1 MVDEVGQRTKPGRR
15 DRQEVDIRH
24 AVYSSG
30 TASLCG
36 AISAATSPRN
46 AAQSNALQSQI
57 VSTAFTRSLHALGA
71 DRFRLSATTLG
82 LATLILG
89 GWGAWGAMARVSLYE
104 VTDKARLEVDRA
116 IYPVEA
122 PIAGEVTDVWLTMGR
137 EVKPGDALFEIEADS
152 AQLQL
157 QEERARLGTVSPE
170 IRALFDQ
177 VEAEQ
182 NALNDEQ
189 KQYDATIEEAR
200 AEMRVA
206 ESPAQYASEDEK
218 RLKSLFKQGLIAER
232 EYSKGR
238 FDAKQKAT
246 TVERLRLAVGRLDTE
261 RRTKASERRTRIEKL
276 RADVTHLQGQMS
288 TSKKAIE
295 RLAYEV
301 TRRTIRATV
310 AGRLGEVAPL
320 RTGAYVT
327 AGQRL
332 GAIVPQGRLA
342 IVAEFPPAAALGRIH
357 SGQPAQLRLQGYPWA
372 QYGSIAAKVASV
384 ASEIRNGT
392 VRVELE
398 VSYAPHTV
406 IPMQHGLPGAVEVEV
421 EKITPF
427 ALVLRN
433 AGKLLTEP
441 RSAFAEPAAIQ

>member
-1 MVDEVGQRTKPGRR
+1 M
-15 DRQEVDIRH
+15 
-24 AVYSSG
+24 
-30 TASLCG
+30 
-36 AISAATSPRN
+36 
-46 AAQSNALQSQI
+46 
-57 VSTAFTRSLHALGA
+57 STAFTRSLHALGA
-71 DRFRLSATTLG
+71 DRFRLSAATLG
-82 LATLILG
+82 VAALILG
-89 GWGAWGAMARVSLYE
+89 GWGAWAALARVSLFE

-122 PIAGEVTDVWLTMGR
+122 PIAGKVTGVWLTIGR

-152 AQLQL
+152 AQFQL
-157 QEERARLGTVSPE
+157 QEERARLSTVSPE

-177 VEAEQ
+177 IDAEQ
-182 NALNDEQ
+182 NALSDES

-200 AEMRVA
+200 AEIRVA

-218 RLKSLFKQGLIAER
+218 RLQSLFNQGLIAER

-238 FDAKQKAT
+238 FDTKQKVT
-246 TVERLRLAVGRLDTE
+246 TVERLRLAIGRLDTE

-276 RADVTHLQGQMS
+276 RADITHLQGQMN
-288 TSKKAIE
+288 TSQKTID
-295 RLAYEV
+295 RLRYEV

-320 RTGAYVT
+320 RTGAFVT
-327 AGQRL
+327 EGQRL
-332 GAIVPQGRLA
+332 GAIVPKGRLA
-342 IVAEFPPAAALGRIH
+342 VVAEFPAAAAIGRIH
-357 SGQPAQLRLQGYPWA
+357 RGQPARLRLQGYPWA
-372 QYGSIAAKVASV
+372 QYGSISARVSSV

-398 VSYAPHTV
+398 VSSAPQPA

-441 RSAFAEPAAIQ
+441 RSAFADTAAIQ

>member
-1 MVDEVGQRTKPGRR
+1 M
-15 DRQEVDIRH
+15 
-24 AVYSSG
+24 
-30 TASLCG
+30 
-36 AISAATSPRN
+36 
-46 AAQSNALQSQI
+46 
-57 VSTAFTRSLHALGA
+57 STAFTRSLHALGA
-71 DRFRLSATTLG
+71 DRFRVSAATLG
-82 LATLILG
+82 VAALILG
-89 GWGAWGAMARVSLYE
+89 GWGSWAALAHVSLFE

-122 PIAGEVTDVWLTMGR
+122 PIAGKVTAEWLTVGR
-137 EVKPGDALFEIEADS
+137 EVKPGDALFEIEADA

-157 QEERARLGTVSPE
+157 QEERARLGTVTPE
-170 IRALFDQ
+170 IRALVDQ
-177 VEAEQ
+177 IESEQ
-182 NALNDEQ
+182 TALNDEQ

-218 RLKSLFKQGLIAER
+218 RLQSLYNQGLIAER

-238 FDAKQKAT
+238 FDTKQKAT
-246 TVERLRLAVGRLDTE
+246 TVERLRLAIARLETE

-276 RADVTHLQGQMS
+276 RADVTHLEGQMS
-288 TSKKAIE
+288 TSKRTID

-320 RTGAYVT
+320 RTGAYV
-327 AGQRL
+327 AEGQRL

-342 IVAEFPPAAALGRIH
+342 VVAEFPPAAAIGRIH
-357 SGQPAQLRLQGYPWA
+357 RGQPARLRLQGYPWA
-372 QYGSIAAKVASV
+372 QYGSISAKVASV

-398 VSYAPHTV
+398 VTSAAQPN

-421 EKITPF
+421 ESITPV

-441 RSAFAEPAAIQ
+441 RSAFAETAAAQ

>member
-1 MVDEVGQRTKPGRR
+1 
-15 DRQEVDIRH
+15 
-24 AVYSSG
+24 
-30 TASLCG
+30 
-36 AISAATSPRN
+36 
-46 AAQSNALQSQI
+46 
-57 VSTAFTRSLHALGA
+57 
-71 DRFRLSATTLG
+71 
-82 LATLILG
+82 
-89 GWGAWGAMARVSLYE
+89 MARISLFE

-122 PIAGEVTDVWLTMGR
+122 PISGKVTAAWLAVGR

-157 QEERARLGTVSPE
+157 QEERARLGTVTPE

-177 VEAEQ
+177 IDAEQ

-200 AEMRVA
+200 AEIRIA
-206 ESPAQYASEDEK
+206 ESPAQYATEDEK
-218 RLKSLFKQGLIAER
+218 RLQSLFAQGLIAER

-238 FDAKQKAT
+238 FDTKQKTT
-246 TVERLRLAVGRLDTE
+246 TVERLRLAIGRLDTE

-288 TSKKAIE
+288 TSKKTID
-295 RLAYEV
+295 RLSYEV

-327 AGQRL
+327 EGQRL

-342 IVAEFPPAAALGRIH
+342 VVAEFPAAAAIGRIRR
-357 SGQPAQLRLQGYPWA
+357 GQPAQLRLQGYPWA
-372 QYGSIAAKVASV
+372 QFGSITARVASV
-384 ASEIRNGT
+384 ASEIRDGT

-398 VSYAPHTV
+398 VSAAPQSA

-421 EKITPF
+421 ERIAPF
-427 ALVLRN
+427 ALVMRN
-433 AGKLLTEP
+433 AGKMLTEP
-441 RSAFAEPAAIQ
+441 RSAFAETAVTQ